1 MMELRVSDKPV
12 AATGQAWRW
21 LLLCVYVAI
30 LVGLAMLWRD
40 PSMRHWV
47 DPQSLSRLGRELAA
61 SPMGLLAV
69 LVGYVVAVMLGM
81 PILVLTSVGALVF
94 PPWPGMAYAMSGML
108 LGALVT
114 YAIGRFTGAQ
124 TMDRWT
130 KGRLSLISR
139 HLHSR
144 GLVTVIV
151 VRALPLAPFVM
162 VNMVAGALRV
172 RMRDYLL
179 GSFIGLLPAT
189 IGIFLLMDRLAAVWR
204 SPDIKSYAA
213 LAGCAVALI
222 LFSVWMRKKLRR
234 AG

>member
-1 MMELRVSDKPV
+1 MSDKPV
-12 AATGQAWRW
+12 TAPSGQAWRW
-21 LLLCVYVAI
+21 LLLAIYVAI

-40 PSMRHWV
+40 PTMRHWV
-47 DPQSLSRLGRELAA
+47 EPESLSQLGKNLAA
-61 SPMGLLAV
+61 SPMGVLAV
-69 LVGYVVAVMLGM
+69 LGGYVVAVLMGM
-81 PILVLTSVGALVF
+81 PIVVLTSVGALVF
-94 PPWPGMAYAMSGML
+94 PPWPGMVYAMSGML

-114 YAIGRFTGAQ
+114 YGIGRFTGAQ

-130 KGRLSLISR
+130 KGRLSLLSQ
-139 HLHSR
+139 HLHRR

-151 VRALPLAPFVM
+151 VRVLPLAPFVM

-172 RMRDYLL
+172 RLRDFML

-189 IGIFLLMDRLAAVWR
+189 IGIFLLMDRIVAVWR

-213 LAGCAVALI
+213 LAGCVVALI
-222 LFSVWMRKKLRR
+222 LLSVWMRKKLRR

>member
-1 MMELRVSDKPV
+1 VSDKPV
-12 AATGQAWRW
+12 TAAPSGQAWRW
-21 LLLCVYVAI
+21 LLLGIYVAI

-40 PSMRHWV
+40 PAMRHWV
-47 DPQSLSRLGRELAA
+47 EPESLSQLGKKLAA
-61 SPMGLLAV
+61 SPMGVLAV
-69 LVGYVVAVMLGM
+69 LGGYVVAVLMGM
-81 PILVLTSVGALVF
+81 PIVVLTSVGALVF

-114 YAIGRFTGAQ
+114 YGIGRFTGAQ

-130 KGRLSLISR
+130 KGRLSLLSK
-139 HLHSR
+139 HLHRR

-151 VRALPLAPFVM
+151 VRVLPLAPFVM

-172 RMRDYLL
+172 RLRDFML
-179 GSFIGLLPAT
+179 GSFIWLLPAT
-189 IGIFLLMDRLAAVWR
+189 IGIFLLMDRIVAVWR

-213 LAGCAVALI
+213 LAGCVVALI
-222 LFSVWMRKKLRR
+222 LLSVWMRKKLRR